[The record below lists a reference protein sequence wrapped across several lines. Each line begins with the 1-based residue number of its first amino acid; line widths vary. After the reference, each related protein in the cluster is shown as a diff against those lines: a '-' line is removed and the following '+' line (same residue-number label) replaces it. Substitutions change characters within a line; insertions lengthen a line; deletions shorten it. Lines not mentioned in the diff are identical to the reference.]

1 MKIPKKKVVN
11 KTVSPNWTPDEEA
24 VLNDIASQHAS
35 LLDSKFNS
43 DNSKADKDKIW
54 NLISKQVSAVG
65 IYPRPPKACKRKW
78 QNKKSVSGKKVH
90 VPEYSHRL
98 SLCLKLRSALDG

>member
-1 MKIPKKKVVN
+1 MEVEDTEKKVVN

-78 QNKKSVSGKKVH
+78 QNKKSVSGKKVRDWFKA
-90 VPEYSHRL
+90 SQ
-98 SLCLKLRSALDG
+98 KTGNF